1 MEPEK
6 EPAMK
11 RFLKGF
17 VKALRS
23 NWLVLGEIFVILLAK
38 LNPQLGATGG
48 IFRPEITVS
57 KIGVFI
63 IFFINGV
70 ALSPLTESSPAER
83 AIATKTN
90 ILIQGWN
97 FGVIPLIVKILAPF
111 YPEPAFR
118 DGLLVLACLPTTI
131 NICVAQTLA
140 CGGNMGT
147 AIFNAIF
154 ANVLGVFLTPILA
167 IYMLGAGKGVSLL
180 STLTKLGNVVIL
192 PLILGQIARQTPV
205 GTFMSRVSKYSRT
218 LSSCLLLAIVYNV
231 FSDTFVQGI
240 GVAGSSLINLMACM
254 PLAYLSFSYL
264 FWEVSKKYLPGLD
277 PPTRSAAL
285 LASSQK
291 TLAFGIPF
299 IKTALGSR
307 PDIAYVLA
315 PLLMYA
321 PTQLLLGSSLLVPYL
336 RKWMSD
342 LQLQEDGG
350 GI

>member
-118 DGLLVLACLPTTI
+118 
-131 NICVAQTLA
+131 
-140 CGGNMGT
+140 
-147 AIFNAIF
+147 
-154 ANVLGVFLTPILA
+154 
-167 IYMLGAGKGVSLL
+167 
-180 STLTKLGNVVIL
+180 
-192 PLILGQIARQTPV
+192 
-205 GTFMSRVSKYSRT
+205 
-218 LSSCLLLAIVYNV
+218 
-231 FSDTFVQGI
+231 
-240 GVAGSSLINLMACM
+240 
-254 PLAYLSFSYL
+254 
-264 FWEVSKKYLPGLD
+264 
-277 PPTRSAAL
+277 
-285 LASSQK
+285 
-291 TLAFGIPF
+291 
-299 IKTALGSR
+299 
-307 PDIAYVLA
+307 
-315 PLLMYA
+315 
-321 PTQLLLGSSLLVPYL
+321 
-336 RKWMSD
+336 
-342 LQLQEDGG
+342 
-350 GI
+350 